1 MLNILFVD
9 DEPNILSGLQRMLRT
24 QRKEWDMAFAPGGNE
39 ALAMLAEKKYD
50 VIVSDMKMPGMD
62 GAQLLQEV
70 SSKFPQI
77 VRIILSGF
85 SEKEMIM
92 RSLSAAHQYLAKPC
106 DAEILIATI
115 TRACA
120 LRNILCDD
128 KLRRLVA
135 QMRIVP
141 SLPHLYQELLTE
153 LNKPDPSMKIIGG
166 IIEQDIGMTAKILQ
180 ITNSAFFGLSRSV
193 SSTSEAVT
201 FLGLETITTLA
212 LGVGI
217 FSQFDCPKQQSIIDE
232 LWTHSFQV
240 GVLAKKIAAS
250 VNRECANDAFA
261 GGLLHDIGE
270 VVFAAN
276 MPDEYMT
283 VRESILADGDQDGAI
298 EVAVLGATNAAMG
311 AYLIGLWGL
320 PNQVVEAVAF
330 HHHPGQYETMTFNAL
345 TAVHLANPMIR
356 NSASEL
362 SAHAEKYFDIEYLK
376 RIEMYGMLPQW
387 IEKFAMN

>member
-24 QRKEWDMAFAPGGNE
+24 QRREWEMDFAPGGAE
-39 ALAMLAEKKYD
+39 ALTMLAEKKYD

-70 SSKFPQI
+70 SVKFPQT

-85 SEKEMIM
+85 SEKEMIL

-106 DAEILIATI
+106 EPEILIATI

-120 LRNILCDD
+120 LRNILCND

-141 SLPHLYQELLTE
+141 SLPHLYQELLAE
-153 LNKPDPSMKIIGG
+153 LNKPEPSIKIIGG

-180 ITNSAFFGLSRSV
+180 ITNSAFFGLSRSI
-193 SSTSEAVT
+193 SNTAEAIT
-201 FLGLETITTLA
+201 LLGLDTITTLS

-217 FSQFDCPKQQSIIDE
+217 FAQFDSPKQQKIIDE
-232 LWTHSFQV
+232 LWAHSFQV
-240 GVLAKKIAAS
+240 AILAKKIAS
-250 VNRECANDAFA
+250 SIKRDCADDAFTS
-261 GGLLHDIGE
+261 GLLHDIGE
-270 VVFAAN
+270 VLFAAN

-283 VRESILADGDQDGAI
+283 VRENFRAEGTPSGALEI
-298 EVAVLGATNAAMG
+298 AAFGAPNAAMG

-320 PNQVVEAVAF
+320 PNPVVEAVAF
-330 HHHPGQYETMTFNAL
+330 HHKPNQYESLSFSAL
-345 TAVHLANPMIR
+345 TAVHLANTLVRYP
-356 NSASEL
+356 ASEL
-362 SAHAEKYFDIEYLK
+362 SANPEKYFDLEYLK
-376 RIEMYGMLPQW
+376 RIEMYCMLPQW
-387 IEKFAMN
+387 IEKFATH